1 MKSLKTYNMD
11 YDVIQI
17 LRSKPNKSKFVCESV
32 RLRAIGEEQFD
43 VHDVSTRQLIIALK
57 DKDDISAQ
65 LVALLELELRS

>member
-17 LRSKPNKSKFVCESV
+17 LRSKVNKSKYVCESV
-32 RLRAIGEEQFD
+32 RLRNIEEEEFN
-43 VHDVSTRQLIIALK
+43 VHDVSTRKLVIALK
-57 DKDDISAQ
+57 HKDDISPQ